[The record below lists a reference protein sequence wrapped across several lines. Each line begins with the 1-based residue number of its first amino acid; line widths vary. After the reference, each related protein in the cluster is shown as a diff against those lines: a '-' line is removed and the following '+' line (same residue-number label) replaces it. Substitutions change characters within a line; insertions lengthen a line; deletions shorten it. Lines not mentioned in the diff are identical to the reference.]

1 MVVGSLIATI
11 FGLIFIEVNSG
22 GLPSD
27 WPSGI
32 RIAGAVAAAG
42 LLLAILRTSR
52 LAGAQTPRDNAGFA
66 DPRYL
71 AILGI
76 EAVALF
82 GGLAVINLVLGRP
95 ALAVPWI
102 ALVVGVHFFGLARL
116 WHLSSFLTLGVA
128 LVILGGAG
136 FLLSALSFSTGAV
149 NLVSGA
155 GSGAALFIAAGAAV
169 VKAN

>member
-1 MVVGSLIATI
+1 MVVGSLIATV
-11 FGLIFIEVNSG
+11 FGLIFIEANSG

-32 RIAGAVAAAG
+32 RITGAVAAVG

-52 LAGAQTPRDNAGFA
+52 LARAQIPRDNAGFA

-71 AILGI
+71 AIVGI
-76 EAVALF
+76 EAAALF
-82 GGLAVINLVLGRP
+82 GGLAVINLVLNRA

-116 WHLSSFLTLGVA
+116 WHLSSFLMLGVA

-136 FLLSALSFSTGAV
+136 FLLNALSVSPGAV

-155 GSGAALFIAAGAAV
+155 GSGAALFIAAGVAV
-169 VKAN
+169 LKAN